1 MLMEVKKKQKKWVKF
16 RHKVVTVI
24 LYIVLAPYI
33 YLKYGI
39 HVDRFR
45 EKTKRNYLILL
56 NHQTPFDQFFVGMS
70 FDRPLYYL
78 ATEDIFSMG
87 WISSAIRWLIA
98 PIPIKKQTTDI
109 QAVMNCLRV
118 VRDGGSVVIAPEGN
132 RTYSGRTL
140 YMNPAI
146 SGLARKMKLPILLY
160 RIEGG
165 YGVEPRWTDATRR
178 GKMRAGVSRVIE
190 PEEYEKLTN
199 EELFELIRTGLYVD
213 EAAVTGLY
221 RSNKRAEYLER
232 AIYVCPECGLA
243 EFESTGNE
251 IRCKKCGMV
260 VTYGEDKTLSCEGQ
274 PFRFPFVAQWYDYQ
288 EEFINNLM
296 VTDFTKVP
304 LFCDSARFSEV
315 IVYERKKLIKKE
327 AIFSLYGDKIVVDEG
342 TADELWFLFDD
353 LHAVT
358 VLGRNKLNIYCGKR
372 VYQLKGGKR
381 FNALKYVHIFH
392 RYKNI
397 LKGDDTVRF
406 LGL

>member
-1 MLMEVKKKQKKWVKF
+1 MEKKKKQKKWVKF

-39 HVDRFR
+39 HIERFR
-45 EKTKRNYLILL
+45 EKTKRNYLVLL

-118 VRDGGSVVIAPEGN
+118 VRDGGSIVIAPEGN

-146 SGLARKMKLPILLY
+146 AGLARKMKLPILLY

-165 YGVEPRWTDATRR
+165 YGVEPRWTDGTRK
-178 GKMRAGVSRVIE
+178 GKMWAGVSRVIE
-190 PEEYEKLTN
+190 PEEYDKLTN
-199 EELFELIRTGLYVD
+199 EELFELIRSGLYVD

-232 AIYVCPECGLA
+232 AIYVCPQCGLA
-243 EFESTGNE
+243 EFESSGNE

-260 VTYGEDKTLSCEGQ
+260 VTYGEDKTLSCGGE

-288 EEFINNLM
+288 EDYINSLM
-296 VTDFTKVP
+296 VTDFTESP
-304 LFCDSARFSEV
+304 LFCDSARLSEV
-315 IVYERKKLIKKE
+315 IVYQRKNLLRKE
-327 AIFSLYGDKIVVDEG
+327 AAFSLYGNRIVVDEG
-342 TADELWFLFDD
+342 TADELCFLFDD

-397 LKGDDTVRF
+397 QKGDETVRF

>member
-232 AIYVCPECGLA
+232 AIYVCPECGLS
-243 EFESTGNE
+243 EFESSGNE

-296 VTDFTKVP
+296 VTDYTEVP

-315 IVYERKKLIKKE
+315 IVYKRKKLIKKE
-327 AIFSLYGDKIVVDEG
+327 ATFSLYGDKIVVDEG

-392 RYKNI
+392 RYNNI
-397 LKGDDTVRF
+397 QKGDNTVRF
-406 LGL
+406 LGM